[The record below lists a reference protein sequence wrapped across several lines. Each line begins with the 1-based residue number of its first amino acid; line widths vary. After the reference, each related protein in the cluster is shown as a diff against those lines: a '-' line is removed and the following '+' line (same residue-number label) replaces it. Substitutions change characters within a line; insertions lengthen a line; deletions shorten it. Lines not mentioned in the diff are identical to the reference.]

1 MKIQKGRLNQCEVFL
16 RPDVTTA
23 VWTRG
28 TKAVN
33 GGIMPFFRRATVVV
47 VLHRVPVRRRLLVIP
62 DGVGVVQGPQ
72 NFNPSRTA
80 HRGFVRGFLPSAP
93 PASPLPSSNS
103 PLDESPVPGSGSLSP
118 RAELDAAMSL
128 VLLFELGNSEQ
139 SAASDGEKSW
149 WPSVPSPSSK
159 APSVCFLLVR
169 GGGRLRCLLALAEV
183 FAVPSSPLVL
193 LIRLAKLRRFIVWF
207 ILRLLQRENFGLGWG
222 RHAAVVEYHGKKPV
236 NGRGSNENTT
246 TDAYNRKQKCTSPG
260 RAESERTPRFWVPN
274 TLLPDPFYSRADPA
288 LRLSPKMTPARVQPC
303 RECEHRACVRRR
315 RERESAPKHRR
326 RRARSSRIQY
336 VGRPA

>member
-222 RHAAVVEYHGKKPV
+222 RHAAVVEYHGKEPV

-246 TDAYNRKQKCTSPG
+246 TDAYNPKAKMHIPRPRRIRTNAEILGAEYIASGSFLFARGPRPSAFSENDPPRACNRVESANIARVFGEGERERAPRSTVEGVPG
-260 RAESERTPRFWVPN
+260 RREYN
-274 TLLPDPFYSRADPA
+274 T
-288 LRLSPKMTPARVQPC
+288 
-303 RECEHRACVRRR
+303 
-315 RERESAPKHRR
+315 
-326 RRARSSRIQY
+326 
-336 VGRPA
+336 